1 MFAPID
7 ALDKL
12 ELFHPEEMN
21 DFYKLLGLNK
31 SGLSTTALELVPHL
45 LKTYSQKE
53 NTYFNSKTTSKEVGV
68 F

>member
-21 DFYKLLGLNK
+21 DFLQVIGLK
-31 SGLSTTALELVPHL
+31 
-45 LKTYSQKE
+45 
-53 NTYFNSKTTSKEVGV
+53 
-68 F
+68 